1 MYLVAQKL
9 INQACKIIVI
19 QAENPD
25 GDSLGSALALE
36 EILSV
41 LGKEVKL
48 YCPVEIPKYLRYID
62 GWDRVESDFS
72 TDADLAIIVDTT
84 AELLLSKV
92 LEIPGARHFL
102 ESREVLVIDHH
113 TSAEPTLSFNHTL
126 LLDEA
131 AAASQVIYNLA
142 ESSHWH
148 INKQAAK
155 AMLTAL
161 LSDTLGLTTQNINSK
176 VYSTAAKLSYLGAS
190 PAEIEEKRRDFM
202 KKSPKIL
209 EYKGKLIE
217 RIEYFLDGRLA
228 IVHVPWEEIQEYS
241 DEYNPGAL
249 IGDELRLV
257 EGVDINCVIKTYPD
271 GRLTA
276 RIRSNLPVADSVAGY
291 FGGGGH
297 PYAAGFRIYEEYN
310 TVLHELIEATE
321 KALS

>member
-1 MYLVAQKL
+1 MKNKFVKLLAISAVIFGSVSCKDEVAAIGQK
-9 INQACKIIVI
+9 A
-19 QAENPD
+19 PD
-25 GDSLGSALALE
+25 IAAYDLQ
-36 EILSV
+36 
-41 LGKEVKL
+41 GKEVKL

-84 AELLLSKV
+84 AGLLLSKV
-92 LEIPGARHFL
+92 LKTPGARHFL

-161 LSDTLGLTTQNINSK
+161 LSDTLGLTTQNVNSK
-176 VYSTAAKLSYLGAS
+176 VYSTAAKLSDLGAS

-202 KKSPKIL
+202 KKSPKIR
-209 EYKGKLIE
+209 EYKGKRLIVFHRVRQRQAFEYGCQKPE
-217 RIEYFLDGRLA
+217 RRL
-228 IVHVPWEEIQEYS
+228 
-241 DEYNPGAL
+241 
-249 IGDELRLV
+249 
-257 EGVDINCVIKTYPD
+257 
-271 GRLTA
+271 
-276 RIRSNLPVADSVAGY
+276 
-291 FGGGGH
+291 
-297 PYAAGFRIYEEYN
+297 EEYARYLDKEDRGHHRPGSKIRCRGYRCY
-310 TVLHELIEATE
+310 TQYRYTE
-321 KALS
+321 CIAGLSGKRQSIGRYEKLLQYGSIHIIQNRETRAIG

>member
-92 LEIPGARHFL
+92 LETPGARHFL

-131 AAASQVIYNLA
+131 AAAYLQFSRKFPLAYKQTSSQSNA
-142 ESSHWH
+142 
-148 INKQAAK
+148 N
-155 AMLTAL
+155 
-161 LSDTLGLTTQNINSK
+161 GTTFRYTWLN
-176 VYSTAAKLSYLGAS
+176 YS
-190 PAEIEEKRRDFM
+190 E
-202 KKSPKIL
+202 
-209 EYKGKLIE
+209 
-217 RIEYFLDGRLA
+217 
-228 IVHVPWEEIQEYS
+228 
-241 DEYNPGAL
+241 
-249 IGDELRLV
+249 
-257 EGVDINCVIKTYPD
+257 C
-271 GRLTA
+271 
-276 RIRSNLPVADSVAGY
+276 
-291 FGGGGH
+291 
-297 PYAAGFRIYEEYN
+297 
-310 TVLHELIEATE
+310 
-321 KALS
+321 

>member
-92 LEIPGARHFL
+92 LETPGARHFL

-161 LSDTLGLTTQNINSK
+161 LSDTLGLTTQNVNSK
-176 VYSTAAKLSYLGAS
+176 VYSTAAKLSDLGAS

-209 EYKGKLIE
+209 E
-217 RIEYFLDGRLA
+217 
-228 IVHVPWEEIQEYS
+228 
-241 DEYNPGAL
+241 
-249 IGDELRLV
+249 
-257 EGVDINCVIKTYPD
+257 
-271 GRLTA
+271 
-276 RIRSNLPVADSVAGY
+276 
-291 FGGGGH
+291 
-297 PYAAGFRIYEEYN
+297 
-310 TVLHELIEATE
+310 
-321 KALS
+321 